1 MKKLVLVASIA
12 FCMGGCDSSGDSW
25 MPLVAKNHWT
35 YTVSAGMVSAVR
47 SVEVNGEEPCGSLQ
61 GLRLH
66 GAMGDS
72 VMAWDGNK
80 LVASRLAGTS
90 FRPPLP
96 ILLSQPGEVHWNGG
110 MSLPG
115 KTWESKA
122 KLEVKLSKED
132 VGGRKLEVLV
142 AKLSVTGP
150 DSPVETETIFVRNIG
165 IYRQE
170 ERVAN
175 RLTRKIL
182 YISGP

>member
-1 MKKLVLVASIA
+1 MKKLLPAALLALCI
-12 FCMGGCDSSGDSW
+12 GGCDSSGDNW
-25 MPLVAKNHWT
+25 MPLEAKNHWT

-47 SVEVNGEEPCGSLQ
+47 SVEVNGVEPCGSIE
-61 GLRLH
+61 GFRLH

-80 LVASRLAGTS
+80 LIASRLAGTA

-96 ILLSQPGEVHWNGG
+96 ILLSQPGEAQWSGE

-115 KTWESKA
+115 KTWEAKA
-122 KLEVKLSKED
+122 KLEVKASKED

-142 AKLSVTGP
+142 AKLTVTGP
-150 DSPVETETIFVRNIG
+150 DSPVITETIFVRNVG